1 MYSIPL
7 FQLPV
12 LDHPF
17 RLDLPDADFEKW
29 CSDDKFLILGR
40 HENIPSYERTLY
52 VVVRDIMPNSVFL
65 KRYGRHVE
73 NLRIYCKGVNQNEPS
88 IYGEISDNC
97 SNLKDIEFYDLEG
110 NEMNSFNSTKM
121 FDKIERVQFKSGQIG
136 QNTAHPFK
144 TLFKNVEQLE
154 FSHELTAIH
163 DQDIIKTEYQRLK
176 RFEVSYDTNGQ
187 GFNESDIKN
196 ALEMNKYH
204 LQWITLWGELSPMFL
219 RFISE
224 AFPQLWNLSMKSVP
238 ERVITAPPK

>member
-1 MYSIPL
+1 MCSVPL

-17 RLDLPDADFEKW
+17 HSDLPDADFEKW

-40 HENIPSYERTLY
+40 DEQIPSYERTLY

-65 KRYGRHVE
+65 KKYGRLVE

-110 NEMNSFNSTKM
+110 NEVNRFNSMKM

-136 QNTAHPFK
+136 QNIAHPFK
-144 TLFKNVEQLE
+144 MLFKNVEKLE
-154 FSHELTAIH
+154 FSHELTAIL
-163 DQDIIKTEYQRLK
+163 DRDIIKTEYQQMK
-176 RFEVSYDTNGQ
+176 RFEASVDTNGK

-196 ALEMNKYH
+196 ALELNKSH
-204 LQWITLWGELSPMFL
+204 LQQITLWGELSPMFL

-224 AFPQLWNLSMKSVP
+224 EFSQLWKLSMESVP
-238 ERVITAPPK
+238 ECVITAPPK